1 MSLLRRLITDV
12 DFTEALEREKFIRV
26 FQHNQII
33 DNRSIIVRF
42 DDRIVVTQAAVG
54 DLMYH
59 SRHDCEY
66 FLLK

>member
-1 MSLLRRLITDV
+1 MSLLRRLITDA
-12 DFTEALEREKFIRV
+12 DFSEALEKEKYIRV

-33 DNRSIIVRF
+33 DNRSVIVRF
-42 DDRIVVTQAAVG
+42 DDQLVVTQATVG

-59 SRHDCEY
+59 HRHDCEY